1 MLSFIEDNSHP
12 FDYVERLEGVPEGVE
27 ARVVRIAP
35 DLPFDAMVAMPADR
49 VPADVEAEPVGNHVV
64 IHHAFPDLGPAED
77 WVVAWVN
84 RCPAS
89 DFPRNR

>member
-35 DLPFDAMVAMPADR
+35 DLPFDAMVAMPPTVCR
-49 VPADVEAEPVGNHVV
+49 PMSKPNRWV
-64 IHHAFPDLGPAED
+64 IM
-77 WVVAWVN
+77 W
-84 RCPAS
+84 
-89 DFPRNR
+89 